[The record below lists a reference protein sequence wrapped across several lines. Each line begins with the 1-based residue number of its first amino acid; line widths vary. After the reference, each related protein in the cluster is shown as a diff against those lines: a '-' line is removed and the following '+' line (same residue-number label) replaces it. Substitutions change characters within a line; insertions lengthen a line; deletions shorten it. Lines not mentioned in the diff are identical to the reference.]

1 MKKVEESI
9 DDILYR
15 KKIFIGKR
23 FECLKVR
30 TYSLNDEYLITNNK
44 ISFQLNIEF
53 ILEKWLLL
61 KLIKSGKS
69 NKVIYSNYSSISRIS
84 NKWNAWK

>member
-15 KKIFIGKR
+15 KKIFIEKR